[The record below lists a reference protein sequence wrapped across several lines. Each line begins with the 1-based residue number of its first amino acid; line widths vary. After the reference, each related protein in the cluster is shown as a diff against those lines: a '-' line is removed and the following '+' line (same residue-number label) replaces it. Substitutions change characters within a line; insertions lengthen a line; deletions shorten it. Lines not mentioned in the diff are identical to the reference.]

1 MDFALLPPEINSGRM
16 YAGPGSGPMLAAAA
30 AWDGLASDLQST
42 AASYQSEISG
52 LTGGPWLGPSS
63 VAMASAAA
71 PYVSWMSTTAMQ
83 AAQAAA
89 QAKMAAGAYEEA
101 FAMTVPPPVIAAN
114 RALLM
119 ALIATNFFGQNTS
132 AIAATQ
138 ADYMEMWAQDA
149 AAMYGYA
156 GHSAAASTLT
166 PFTPAPNTTNPAGL
180 AGQAAAVAQTSGT
193 SAGTGVQ
200 TMVSTD
206 PQMLSAVPTALQGLA
221 QPLQSTS
228 GLSGILD
235 SLGFTS
241 PASFLNLG
249 NLVNPYTGA
258 AASINLGTGRT
269 VTIRHETTTHPAP
282 HRPDRSTAD
291 QGPGAGAEGAE
302 DEGEVS
308 SGTGAPVPAGSEGLG
323 GPAATASL
331 GQGSVVGGLSVPPGW
346 AVAAPEI
353 RAVARALP
361 ITSATAAPAMWT
373 GTSGT
378 LLSEMALAG
387 MAGRAMGGTVGLG
400 RRERV
405 GAVAPERVAP
415 PQRAPGGLITGI
427 AAELRELA
435 ELHDSQVLTDEEF
448 SELKQRVLAG

>member
-16 YAGPGSGPMLAAAA
+16 YAGAGSGPMLAAAA
-30 AWDGLASDLQST
+30 AWNGLASDLQST
-42 AASYQSEISG
+42 AASYQSAISE
-52 LTGGPWLGPSS
+52 LTSGRWLGPSS
-63 VAMASAAA
+63 ALMAAA
-71 PYVSWMSTTAMQ
+71 ATPYMSWMSTTAIQ
-83 AAQAAA
+83 ALQAAA
-89 QAKMAAGAYEEA
+89 QAKMAAGAYEAA

-119 ALIATNFFGQNTS
+119 SLIATNFFGQNTS
-132 AIAATQ
+132 AIAATEAQ
-138 ADYMEMWAQDA
+138 YLEMWAQDA

-156 GHSAAASTLT
+156 GESAAASTLT

-180 AGQAAAVAQTSGT
+180 AGQAAAVAQTGGT

-200 TMVSTD
+200 TMVSTG
-206 PQMLSAVPTALQGLA
+206 PQLLSAVPTALQPLA

-241 PASFLNLG
+241 PQSFLSLG
-249 NLVNPYTGA
+249 NLINPYTGA
-258 AASINLGTGRT
+258 AASVNLGTGRT
-269 VTIRHETTTHPAP
+269 VTIRHERTTHGTP

-291 QGPGAGAEGAE
+291 EGPGAGADGAE
-302 DEGEVS
+302 DEVS
-308 SGTGAPVPAGSEGLG
+308 SAVTAG
-323 GPAATASL
+323 L
-331 GQGSVVGGLSVPPGW
+331 GQGSVVGALSVPPGW
-346 AVAAPEI
+346 AMAAPEI
-353 RAVARALP
+353 RAVALALP

-378 LLSEMALAG
+378 LLSEMALAA
-387 MAGRAMGGTVGLG
+387 MAGRAMGGAVGLG

-405 GAVAPERVAP
+405 GAVTPERVAP

-427 AAELRELA
+427 VAELRELA

-448 SELKQRVLAG
+448 GELKQRVLAR

>member
-30 AWDGLASDLQST
+30 AWNGLASDLQST
-42 AASYQSEISG
+42 AASYQSAVSE
-52 LTGGPWLGPSS
+52 LTSAGWLGPSS

-89 QAKMAAGAYEEA
+89 QAKMAAAAYEQA

-114 RALLM
+114 RSLLM
-119 ALIATNFFGQNTS
+119 ALIATNLFGQNTA
-132 AIAATQ
+132 AIAATE
-138 ADYMEMWAQDA
+138 AHYMEMWAQDA
-149 AAMYGYA
+149 AAMYAYA
-156 GHSAAASTLT
+156 GQSAAASTLT

-180 AGQAAAVAQTSGT
+180 AGQAAAIAQTT
-193 SAGTGVQ
+193 GTGTQ
-200 TMVSTD
+200 TIVSTG
-206 PQMLSAVPTALQGLA
+206 PQLLSAVPSALQGVA

-228 GLSGILD
+228 GLSGILT
-235 SLGFTS
+235 SLGFTTPQS
-241 PASFLNLG
+241 YLSLG

-258 AASINLGTGRT
+258 AASVNLGSGRT
-269 VTIRHETTTHPAP
+269 VTVRHERTSHTAP
-282 HRPDRSTAD
+282 HRPDRSTEDRA
-291 QGPGAGAEGAE
+291 PEAGAEGAE
-302 DEGEVS
+302 DEVS
-308 SGTGAPVPAGSEGLG
+308 SAVTG
-323 GPAATASL
+323 SL
-331 GQGSVVGGLSVPPGW
+331 GQASVVGALSVPPGW
-346 AVAAPEI
+346 AMAAPEI
-353 RAVARALP
+353 RAVALALP

-373 GTSGT
+373 GSSGT

-405 GAVAPERVAP
+405 GAVTPERVAP
-415 PQRAPGGLITGI
+415 PHRAPGGLITGI

-435 ELHDSQVLTDEEF
+435 ALHDSQVLTDEEF
-448 SELKQRVLAG
+448 SELKQRVLAR

>member
-16 YAGPGSGPMLAAAA
+16 YAGPGSGPMLAAAV

-42 AASYQSEISG
+42 AASYQSAVSG
-52 LTGGPWLGPSS
+52 LTSAGWLGPSS

-89 QAKMAAGAYEEA
+89 QAKMAASAYEEA
-101 FAMTVPPPVIAAN
+101 FAMTVPPPVIATN
-114 RALLM
+114 RAQLM

-132 AIAATQ
+132 AIATTQ
-138 ADYMEMWAQDA
+138 AHYMEMWAQDA

-156 GHSAAASTLT
+156 GQSAAASTLT

-180 AGQAAAVAQTSGT
+180 AGQAAAVAQASGT
-193 SAGTGVQ
+193 SAGTGAQ
-200 TMVSTD
+200 TIVSTG
-206 PQMLSAVPTALQGLA
+206 PQLMSTVPTALQGLA
-221 QPLQSTS
+221 QPLQSAADPP
-228 GLSGILD
+228 GILE

-241 PASFLNLG
+241 LQSYLSLG

-258 AASINLGTGRT
+258 AASVNLGTGRT
-269 VTIRHETTTHPAP
+269 VTIRHETTTHAAP

-308 SGTGAPVPAGSEGLG
+308 SGTGASVPAGPEGLG
-323 GPAATASL
+323 GSAATASL

-346 AVAAPEI
+346 TVAAPEI
-353 RAVARALP
+353 RTVARALP

-373 GTSGT
+373 GSSGT

-387 MAGRAMGGTVGLG
+387 MAVRAMGGTVGLG

-405 GAVAPERVAP
+405 RAVTPECVAP
-415 PQRAPGGLITGI
+415 PQRTPRGLITGI

-448 SELKQRVLAG
+448 NSLKQRVLAG